1 MPEVLKCMVKRSDG
15 ATALEFALVSIPL
28 LFITIGI
35 IEFAFALFQW
45 NTAEKAT
52 QFGVRRA
59 AVSAPVATGIN
70 TYNGKTNSNEWGD
83 EPMPDFANSAVVC
96 NGATSQC
103 SNGFTYSSAAHTR
116 IVAKMQEIFPRITA
130 SNVVVEYLPI
140 GLGFVGRCGAVPS
153 VTVRLQNMAYDF
165 MVIDGLLNLVGGPGA
180 DSIAMPS
187 FAATMVGEDLNTASG
202 VSPCVSP

>member
-1 MPEVLKCMVKRSDG
+1 MIRFLRYLLKRSEG
-15 ATALEFALVSIPL
+15 AAALEFALVSIPL
-28 LFITIGI
+28 LLITIGI
-35 IEFAFALFQW
+35 MEFGFALFQW

-59 AVSAPVATGIN
+59 VVSAPVAEGIN
-70 TYNGKTNSNEWGD
+70 TFIGKTNSNEWGD

-103 SNGFTYSSAAHTR
+103 SNGFTFSAAAHNR
-116 IVAKMQEIFPRITA
+116 IVSKMQQIFPLVKA
-130 SNVVVEYLPI
+130 SNVVVEYSPM

-165 MVIDGLLNLVGGPGA
+165 IVIDSLLNLVGGPGA
-180 DSIAMPS
+180 ASIAMPG
-187 FAATMVGEDLNTASG
+187 FTATMVGEDLNTAGS
-202 VSPCVSP
+202 VSPCA